1 MTRWSRGAVW
11 CAALAVTAL
20 AIDVTALRAQAVQHT
35 ARFALG
41 ALAGLAIHE
50 SGHLATGLALNA
62 PPFVR
67 RVEFHGIPFFAITHH
82 TVPSRRHEFV
92 ISAAGFWTQHAA
104 SELILTRDKHLW
116 RERHWTELGIV
127 AFGIG
132 TSTGYAA
139 AAWARTGPYE
149 RDTRSMSAAL
159 GVREPAIGTIV
170 FVPAVLDAYRVWR
183 PDARWAAWGSRTAK
197 VGLMLLMAKAPAR

>member
-1 MTRWSRGAVW
+1 MTRSARAALR
-11 CAALAVTAL
+11 CAALTL
-20 AIDVTALRAQAVQHT
+20 TLSLFTTALRAQAAQHT

-50 SGHLATGLALNA
+50 SGHLSTGLAFNA
-62 PPFVR
+62 HPFAR

-104 SELILTRDKHLW
+104 SEWLLTRDPQLW
-116 RERHWTELGIV
+116 RERRWTELGIV

-159 GVREPAIGTIV
+159 GVSEPAIGSLV
-170 FVPAVLDAYRVWR
+170 FIPAVLDAYRVWH
-183 PDARWAAWGSRTAK
+183 PDAQWAAWTSRTAK
-197 VGLMLLMAKAPAR
+197 VGLMLLVAKAPTR